1 MTFDNADPAGAP
13 ALPPADDKDWTWVL
27 AEACPECGFDAAS
40 LRREDLPARVRATA
54 AGWPARLAAEDA
66 RDRPAPQVWSPLEY
80 GCHVR
85 DVLRLFAQRATL
97 MLEQDDPR
105 FANWDQD
112 ETAVADRY
120 WEADPVLVG
129 EQIVAG
135 ADGAAQVFAR
145 PQGADWDRPGIR
157 SNGSAFTVESLGAY
171 FLHDLVH
178 HEWDVRR

>member
-27 AEACPECGFDAAS
+27 REPCKECGFDAATIRPKR
-40 LRREDLPARVRATA
+40 LAEAVRETA
-54 AGWPARLAAEDA
+54 SRWPAVLVQPEVAE
-66 RDRPAPQVWSPLEY
+66 RPKKHVWSPLEY
-80 GCHVR
+80 ACHVR
-85 DVLRLFAQRATL
+85 DVMRLFAERVEL
-97 MLEQDDPR
+97 MLAQDNPV

-120 WEADPVLVG
+120 WEADPVHVG